1 MCYYKMVT
9 YLMKEAPRMFSTS
22 NMPTDM
28 ALARLSEND
37 LYTQIKE
44 ALIALNEAKS
54 NGQNTTELARVYNAL
69 EAENDRRTKNRRLR

>member
-9 YLMKEAPRMFSTS
+9 YLMKEAPIMFSTS

>member
-1 MCYYKMVT
+1 
-9 YLMKEAPRMFSTS
+9 MFNTS

-44 ALIALNEAKS
+44 ALTAYNEAKS
-54 NGQNTTELARVYNAL
+54 NGQNATELGKIYETL
-69 EAENDRRTKNRRLR
+69 EAENDRRIKNRRMR

>member
-1 MCYYKMVT
+1 
-9 YLMKEAPRMFSTS
+9 MFSTS

-44 ALIALNEAKS
+44 ALTAYNEAKS
-54 NGQNTTELARVYNAL
+54 NGQKATELGKIYEAL
-69 EAENDRRTKNRRLR
+69 EAENDRRMKNRRMR

>member
-1 MCYYKMVT
+1 MCYYKIVT
-9 YLMKEAPRMFSTS
+9 YLMKEAPIMFSTS

>member
-9 YLMKEAPRMFSTS
+9 YLMKEAPIMFSTS

-69 EAENDRRTKNRRLR
+69 EAENDRRTKNRRMR